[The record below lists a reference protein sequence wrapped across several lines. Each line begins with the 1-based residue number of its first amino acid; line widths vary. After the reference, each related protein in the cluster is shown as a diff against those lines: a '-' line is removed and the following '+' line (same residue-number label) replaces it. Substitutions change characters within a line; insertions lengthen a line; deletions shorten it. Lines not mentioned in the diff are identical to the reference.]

1 MKRISILFF
10 FIFSL
15 IFFSAF
21 AETVLWEDENGKVL
35 LDDSGEVN
43 FISAD
48 GNNLGSV
55 SSNSLSDFTSPA
67 DMSSAAANIPSS
79 YDTPLP
85 RLFLTTKMIS
95 PNIRPPPHLSRA
107 ISSLFNLRGF

>member
-15 IFFSAF
+15 IFFSAC

-35 LDDSGEVN
+35 LNDSGEVN

-55 SSNSLSDFTSPA
+55 SSNSLSDFTGPSEVSSPVTDA
-67 DMSSAAANIPSS
+67 PSS
-79 YDTPLP
+79 YDTPFFP
-85 RLFLTTKMIS
+85 PCSHACFL
-95 PNIRPPPHLSRA
+95 R
-107 ISSLFNLRGF
+107 